1 MQESTK
7 EFLRL
12 TKLHFLQKPNNAFLS
27 TLLYNFKV
35 IDDSKEQTISH
46 NLDTQEIHINP
57 DWFTKLTPAQ
67 AAGALV
73 EQLYHIGLLHEWRRG
88 NRDTELY
95 QKACDQV
102 ARHLVLTSGYEL
114 PPDVPKPES
123 QYKNCSTEI
132 VYNYMKQEQQRKKNN
147 NNNGNGNGN
156 GNGNIPDPLGH
167 DVNQNSNG
175 NQQAQQKMHQTLQQA
190 SAANEAVS
198 GKNYASFG
206 QEFEELFEDITEGKL
221 DWRTILQKWLNDL
234 TQGELSFLRFDRRMI
249 QFEMY
254 FPDKISQNHI
264 RKVALAFD
272 VSGSVT
278 KDQIK
283 YFLDEMK
290 SIRYQLDPEIIDVVS
305 FNHDIV
311 DIFEIKKQ
319 DNFDKVKLN
328 IDGGTNLTPV
338 FKYYS
343 KPENKPEFLILF
355 SDLECAPIPKNKAPK
370 FPVIWICI
378 DNPNAQVHFG
388 KLLHIKSSDIKKD

>member
-27 TLLYNFKV
+27 TLLYNFTV
-35 IDDSKEQTISH
+35 VDDSGEQTISH

-57 DWFTKLTPAQ
+57 DWFTELTPAQ

-88 NRDTELY
+88 NRDAELY

-123 QYKNCSTEI
+123 QYKNCSTEV
-132 VYNYMKQEQQRKKNN
+132 VYNYMEQEQQRKKNN

-156 GNGNIPDPLGH
+156 IPDPLGR

-175 NQQAQQKMHQTLQQA
+175 NQQAQQKMHQALQQA

-198 GKNYASFG
+198 GKSYASFG
-206 QEFEELFEDITEGKL
+206 KEFEKLFKDITEGKL
-221 DWRTILQKWLNDL
+221 DWKTILQKWLNNL
-234 TQGELSFLRFDRRMI
+234 TQGELSFHRFDRRMI

-254 FPDKISQNHI
+254 FPDKISQHHI

-278 KDQIK
+278 KAQIK

-290 SIRYQLDPEIIDVVS
+290 SIKSQLDPEIIDVVS
-305 FNHDIV
+305 FNDHIV
-311 DIFEIKKQ
+311 DIFKIKKQ
-319 DNFDKVKLN
+319 DNFDKVTLN

-338 FKYYS
+338 FKHYS

-355 SDLECAPIPKNKAPK
+355 SDLECTPIPKNKTPK

-378 DNPNAQVHFG
+378 DNPDAEVHFG
-388 KLLHIKSSDIKKD
+388 KLLHIKSSDIKED

>member
-57 DWFTKLTPAQ
+57 NWFTNLTPAQ

-123 QYKNCSTEI
+123 QYKNCSTEV
-132 VYNYMKQEQQRKKNN
+132 VYNYMEQEQQRKKNN

-156 GNGNIPDPLGH
+156 GNSPDPLGH

-175 NQQAQQKMHQTLQQA
+175 NQQAQQKMHQALQQA

-206 QEFEELFEDITEGKL
+206 QEFEELFKDITEGKL

-234 TQGELSFLRFDRRMI
+234 IQGELSFLRFDRRMI

-278 KDQIK
+278 IDQIK

-290 SIRYQLDPEIIDVVS
+290 SIKSQLDPEIIDVVS

-319 DNFDKVKLN
+319 DNFDKVNLN

-338 FKYYS
+338 FNHYS
-343 KPENKPEFLILF
+343 KPENKPEFLIVF
-355 SDLECAPIPKNKAPK
+355 SDLECTPIPKNKAPK

-378 DNPNAQVHFG
+378 DNPDAQVHFG
-388 KLLHIKSSDIKKD
+388 KLLHIKSADIEKD

>member
-27 TLLYNFKV
+27 TLLYNFNV
-35 IDDSKEQTISH
+35 IDDSGEQTISH

-67 AAGALV
+67 AAGVLV

-88 NRDTELY
+88 NRDAELY

-123 QYKNCSTEI
+123 RYKNCSTEV
-132 VYNYMKQEQQRKKNN
+132 VYNYMEKNSNN
-147 NNNGNGNGN
+147 NDNGNS
-156 GNGNIPDPLGH
+156 PDPLGH

-175 NQQAQQKMHQTLQQA
+175 NQQAQQKMHQALQQA

-198 GKNYASFG
+198 GKSYASFG
-206 QEFEELFEDITEGKL
+206 QEFEELFKDITDGKL
-221 DWRTILQKWLNDL
+221 DWKTILQKWLNDL

-278 KDQIK
+278 KNQIK

-290 SIRYQLDPEIIDVVS
+290 SIKSQLDPEIIDVVS

-311 DIFEIKKQ
+311 DIFKIKKQ
-319 DNFDKVKLN
+319 DNFDGVKLN

-338 FKYYS
+338 FKHYS

-378 DNPNAQVHFG
+378 DNPDAQVHFG
-388 KLLHIKSSDIKKD
+388 KLLHIKSSDIKED

>member
-57 DWFTKLTPAQ
+57 NWFTNLTPAQ

-123 QYKNCSTEI
+123 QYKNCSTEV
-132 VYNYMKQEQQRKKNN
+132 VYNYMEQEQQRKKNN

-156 GNGNIPDPLGH
+156 GNSPDPLGH

-175 NQQAQQKMHQTLQQA
+175 NQQAQQKMHQALQQA

-206 QEFEELFEDITEGKL
+206 QEFEELFKDITEGKL

-234 TQGELSFLRFDRRMI
+234 IQGELSFLRFDRRMI

-290 SIRYQLDPEIIDVVS
+290 IIKSQLDPDIIDVVS
-305 FNHDIV
+305 FNHNIV

-328 IDGGTNLTPV
+328 INGGTDLTPV
-338 FKYYS
+338 FKHYS

-355 SDLECAPIPKNKAPK
+355 SDLECTPIPKNKAPK

-378 DNPNAQVHFG
+378 DNPDAQVHFG
-388 KLLHIKSSDIKKD
+388 KLLHIKSADIEKD